1 MKYSNIL
8 YGWKYLNDHE
18 VLKKNFKNKYCTSLN
33 WSYLKNG
40 SFTDKILVW
49 GAKKFVIQ
57 FSDRAENENIL
68 IFKNV
73 NMTFTKKM
81 LISSTKKALAVLF

>member
-1 MKYSNIL
+1 MFHIFKFRLIL
-8 YGWKYLNDHE
+8 QND
-18 VLKKNFKNKYCTSLN
+18 
-33 WSYLKNG
+33 
-40 SFTDKILVW
+40 SFPEKHWFQT
-49 GAKKFVIQ
+49 AKKFVVQ

>member
-1 MKYSNIL
+1 MFYR
-8 YGWKYLNDHE
+8 
-18 VLKKNFKNKYCTSLN
+18 FKFCHF
-33 WSYLKNG
+33 LKNDNFSEKHG
-40 SFTDKILVW
+40 FQT
-49 GAKKFVIQ
+49 AKKFVVQ